1 MHPSVLT
8 PILLVFLLLAAT
20 GGARA
25 DDAVIALITR
35 AEAGDAAAQY
45 ELAARYS
52 RGLGVP
58 ADPDAAGRWLLR
70 AAEGG
75 HGEAQAA
82 LGAGLLERARTEQET
97 DTALGWLA
105 RAAEGGHVGA
115 RMLLIQSALEAG
127 RGEEALHHFRRAA
140 EGGDPRI
147 QVGLARLHAEGQGG
161 LPADPLEAMH
171 WFRLAAIQG
180 DPAGQRGL
188 GALLANGDIGP
199 VDLETGYFWFTL
211 AASGEPGVRRYLDD
225 LAPRLDAEQ
234 REALEA
240 MARRWRP
247 GERVPTPKAVAGLA
261 QSAADS
267 QPWSVGHAIAVRR
280 GSGDDAIVELLL
292 GAEEPPARALW
303 DWVLEGGLPPVARS
317 LTLRLD
323 GTARVLGAT
332 LRLDDSE
339 AEVAADAVT
348 SMLTLRH
355 GWLGGGLRLQQP
367 AEPLLALDVRVL
379 LEVRPGGR

>member
-1 MHPSVLT
+1 MRLPVLASC
-8 PILLVFLLLAAT
+8 LLVFLLLAGA

-25 DDAVIALITR
+25 DDAVSALITR

-52 RGLGVP
+52 RGLGIP
-58 ADPDAAGRWLLR
+58 ADPDAAGRWLLS

-97 DTALGWLA
+97 DIALGWLE

-115 RMLLIQSALEAG
+115 RLLLIQAALEAG
-127 RGEEALHHFRRAA
+127 RGEEALRHFRRAA

-199 VDLETGYFWFTL
+199 VDLESGYFWFTL
-211 AASGEPGVRRYLDD
+211 AATGEPGVRRYLDD

-247 GERVPTPKAVAGLA
+247 GDRAPTPRAVAGLA

-280 GSGDDAIVELLL
+280 GSGDAAIVELLL

-303 DWVLEGGLPPVARS
+303 DWVLEGGPPPIPRS
-317 LTLRLD
+317 LSLRLD
-323 GTARVLGAT
+323 RDARALGAT
-332 LRLDDSE
+332 LRLGE
-339 AEVAADAVT
+339 AQVEVAADAID
-348 SMLTLRH
+348 SSLTLRH
-355 GWLGGGLRLQQP
+355 GWLGGGLRLRQP
-367 AEPLLALDVRVL
+367 AEPLPALDVRVL
-379 LEVRPGGR
+379 LEVRPGSR